1 MILFPIPFFVA
12 PMANPQ
18 EPLETVC
25 FTVPVRT
32 ILRRAP
38 NASAIQNSGKK
49 IMRLTLILA
58 IFCFICVS
66 PAAPQGQSAVPDLA
80 PLPAHFQM
88 GTGRLLIENSFSIA
102 IDGRNDTLLENGALR
117 FLTNLSHETGIPMHK
132 RLGDPAKATIV
143 IHADQP
149 SHAVQQV
156 IEEESYTLDVTATA
170 AKLTAPA
177 PLGILH
183 GLETFLQLVQIT
195 PDGFSV
201 PVVHIED
208 QPRFPWRGLMIDV
221 SRHFITLP
229 ALRRNMD
236 AMAAVKLN
244 VLHLHLSDNEGFR
257 IESKVF
263 PKLQGMGSDGLY
275 FTQTEIRD
283 LVSYAHDRGIRIV
296 PEFDIPGHSTA
307 WFVGYPELASAP
319 GPYAI
324 ERGWG
329 VFDPAMDPT
338 REQTYKFLDKF
349 IGEMAGLFPDAYF
362 HVGGDEVNGKQWDEN
377 KSIQAFKQKH
387 GIKTDELLQQ
397 YFMARVEKLVAKRH
411 KIMIGWDEI
420 LAPGL
425 PKESVIQSWRGQ
437 DSLAAAAKL
446 GYRGLLSNGYYLD
459 LMSPASQHYLVDPMS
474 GDAATLTPDQQKLIL
489 GGESCMW
496 AEYVSTEII
505 DLRIW
510 PRNIAIAERYWSP
523 QTVRDVDSMYRRIDS
538 ESRRLEWVGLTHRSA
553 HSAMLRRLSGPSDS
567 APLGVLADAV
577 EPVKGYA
584 RPEALEKANIS
595 ATSSAPLNHLIDA
608 VPPESDLGRK
618 FLAAVNAFV
627 ASQFKDAA
635 IESQIR
641 AQLITWRDN
650 DARLEPVIA
659 GSFLLKEV
667 APLSQNLASLGA
679 AGLQAL
685 DYLDKGEAAPD
696 SWKTQQ
702 LAMIAQANIPQANL
716 LLMPAPAVQIL
727 IQASSGASA
736 TK

>member
-1 MILFPIPFFVA
+1 
-12 PMANPQ
+12 
-18 EPLETVC
+18 
-25 FTVPVRT
+25 
-32 ILRRAP
+32 
-38 NASAIQNSGKK
+38 
-49 IMRLTLILA
+49 MRSTLIFA
-58 IFCFICVS
+58 ILCFLFV
-66 PAAPQGQSAVPDLA
+66 PQAAPQDQSAVLDLA

-88 GTGRLLIENSFSIA
+88 GSGRLLIDNSFSIA
-102 IDGRNDTLLENGALR
+102 IDGRNDSLLETGALR
-117 FLTNLSHETGIPMHK
+117 FLTNLSHETGIPTHK

-143 IHADQP
+143 IHSDHA
-149 SHAVQQV
+149 SNAVQQA
-156 IEEESYTLDVTATA
+156 IEEESYTLDVTPTG

-201 PVVHIED
+201 PAVHIED

-229 ALRRNMD
+229 ALRRNID

-257 IESKVF
+257 VESKVF

-275 FTQTEIRD
+275 FTQAEIRD

-349 IGEMAGLFPDAYF
+349 IGEMARLFPDAYF

-377 KSIQAFKQKH
+377 KNIQVFKQKQ

-397 YFMARVEKLVAKRH
+397 YFMAHVEKLVAKRH

-474 GDAATLTPDQQKLIL
+474 GDAAALTPDQQKLVL

-523 QTVRDVDSMYRRIDS
+523 QNVRDVDSMYRRIDS
-538 ESRRLEWVGLTHRSA
+538 ESRRLEWVGLTHRST
-553 HSAMLRRLSGPSDS
+553 HSAMLRRLSGPNES
-567 APLGVLADAV
+567 APLSVLADAV

-584 RPEALEKANIS
+584 RSEANEKANIS

-618 FLAAVNAFV
+618 FLGAVNAFV
-627 ASQFKDAA
+627 SSQFKDAA

-641 AQLITWRDN
+641 AQLNTWRDN

-659 GSFLLKEV
+659 GSYLLKEV

-685 DYLDKGEAAPD
+685 DFIDKDEAAPD
-696 SWKTQQ
+696 AWKSQQ

-716 LLMPAPAVQIL
+716 LLMPAPAILIL
-727 IQASSGASA
+727 IQASSGATA

>member
-1 MILFPIPFFVA
+1 
-12 PMANPQ
+12 
-18 EPLETVC
+18 
-25 FTVPVRT
+25 
-32 ILRRAP
+32 
-38 NASAIQNSGKK
+38 
-49 IMRLTLILA
+49 MRPALILA
-58 IFCFICVS
+58 ILCFAFVP
-66 PAAPQGQSAVPDLA
+66 PAAPQDQTGVPDLA
-80 PLPAHFQM
+80 PLPAHLQM
-88 GTGRLLIENSFSIA
+88 GTGRLLIDNSFSIA
-102 IDGRNDTLLENGALR
+102 IDGRNDALLESGAIR
-117 FLTNLSHETGIPMHK
+117 FLGNLSRETGIPTHM
-132 RLGDPAKATIV
+132 RLGDPAKATII
-143 IHADQP
+143 IHADKP
-149 SHAVQQV
+149 SHAVQQAV
-156 IEEESYTLDVTATA
+156 EEESYTLDVTPSG

-177 PLGILH
+177 PLGVLH
-183 GLETFLQLVQIT
+183 GLETFLQLVQLT

-201 PVVHIED
+201 PAVHIED
-208 QPRFPWRGLMIDV
+208 QPRFPWRGLMIDT
-221 SRHFITLP
+221 SRHFIALP
-229 ALRRNMD
+229 AIRRNID

-257 IESKVF
+257 VESKIF
-263 PKLQGMGSDGLY
+263 PKLQGMGSDGLFY
-275 FTQTEIRD
+275 TQTEIRE
-283 LVSYAHDRGIRIV
+283 LVSYAHDRGVRIV

-329 VFDPAMDPT
+329 VFDPAMDPS

-377 KSIQAFKQKH
+377 QNIQAFMRRH

-397 YFMARVEKLVAKRH
+397 YFMTRVEKLVAKRH

-425 PKESVIQSWRGQ
+425 PKECVIQSWRGQ

-459 LMSPASQHYLVDPMS
+459 LMSPAAQYYLVDPMS

-523 QTVRDVDSMYRRIDS
+523 QDVRDVDSMYRRIDA
-538 ESRRLEWVGLTHRSA
+538 ESRRLEWIGLTHHST
-553 HSAMLRRLSGPSDS
+553 HSAMLRRLSGSNDS
-567 APLGVLADAV
+567 APLSVLADVV

-608 VPPESDLGRK
+608 VPPESDLARK
-618 FLAAVNAFV
+618 FLANVNAFV

-635 IESQIR
+635 TEAQIR
-641 AQLITWRDN
+641 AQLMQWRDN

-659 GSFLLKEV
+659 SSYLLKEA
-667 APLSQNLASLGA
+667 APLSQNLSALGA

-685 DYLDKGEAAPD
+685 DYIDKGEPAPD
-696 SWKTQQ
+696 SWKAQQ
-702 LAMIAQANIPQANL
+702 LGMIAQATAPQANL

-727 IQASSGASA
+727 VQASSGVAA
-736 TK
+736 AK